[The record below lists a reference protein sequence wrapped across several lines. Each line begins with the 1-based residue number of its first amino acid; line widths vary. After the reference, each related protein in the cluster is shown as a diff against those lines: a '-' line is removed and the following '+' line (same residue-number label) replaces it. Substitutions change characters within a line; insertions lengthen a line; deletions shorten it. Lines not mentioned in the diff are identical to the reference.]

1 MTVILLIATVV
12 TTLAGLVCVWAWLI
26 CLGRGAERLAARPA
40 AIFAV
45 VLFAMAAMSAG
56 AAMAQQPHHHEFHRD
71 FYRHWKQ
78 PGTGVSCCDA
88 RMTRDDQEVG
98 DCEPTRA
105 EIRAGAWWAW
115 LRQESRWVEIPDA
128 RIIRERSPNVT
139 DAHLCWN
146 YGRVLCF
153 VPPATGG

>member
-1 MTVILLIATVV
+1 MTAVLLIAAVV
-12 TTLAGLVCVWAWLI
+12 LTLAGLVCLWAWLI

-45 VLFAMAAMSAG
+45 VLFVLAFTAVGTAV
-56 AAMAQQPHHHEFHRD
+56 AQVPHHHEFHQD

-88 RMTRDDQEVG
+88 RVTRDGQEVG

-115 LRQESRWVEIPDA
+115 LRQESRWIEIPDA

-146 YGRVLCF
+146 YGQVLCF
-153 VPPATGG
+153 VPPSTGG

>member
-1 MTVILLIATVV
+1 MTAVLLILAAFL
-12 TTLAGLVCVWAWLI
+12 TLAGLACAWAWLI
-26 CLGRGAERLAARPA
+26 CLGRGLERVAARPA
-40 AIFAV
+40 AVSAI
-45 VLFAMAAMSAG
+45 VLLLLAFTAASTAL
-56 AAMAQQPHHHEFHRD
+56 AQEPHHHEFHQD

-78 PGTGVSCCDA
+78 PGSTVSCCDA
-88 RMTRDDQEVG
+88 RVTRDGREIG

-105 EIRAGAWWAW
+105 EIRAGTWWAW

-128 RIIRERSPNVT
+128 RIIRQRSPNVT

-146 YGRVLCF
+146 GRVLCF